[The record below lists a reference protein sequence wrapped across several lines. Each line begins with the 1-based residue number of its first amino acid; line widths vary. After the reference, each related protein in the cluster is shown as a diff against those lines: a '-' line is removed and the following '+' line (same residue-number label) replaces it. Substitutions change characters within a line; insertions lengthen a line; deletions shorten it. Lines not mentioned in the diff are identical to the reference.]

1 MQKNLRG
8 MSNFLQN
15 MGYGRFKI
23 FYIYNLD
30 MIFQKKMSDRPFGTR
45 FCISERKKFVYVQTT
60 LIFGSRVLFGLL
72 FIAHPTQILYNK

>member
-1 MQKNLRG
+1 
-8 MSNFLQN
+8 
-15 MGYGRFKI
+15 
-23 FYIYNLD
+23 

-60 LIFGSRVLFGLL
+60 LIFWAPALFGLL